1 MNTGNDGSVRFTELA
16 EGEYS
21 YSLESL
27 PEGYILSDTRETFT
41 ITKEIQSFTGTIAV
55 IKQEGYVLNASIKN
69 SDGDPVSDVTMKIMD
84 ENGNMI
90 STATTGAKSMLREF
104 RQKISDIR

>member
-1 MNTGNDGSVRFTELA
+1 M
-16 EGEYS
+16 
-21 YSLESL
+21 ESL

-84 ENGNMI
+84 ESGNMI
-90 STATTGAKSMLREF
+90 STATTGADWPNPSLRELQA
-104 RQKISDIR
+104 RKYQSIR